1 MHPEALVAVLGYGQ
15 IDLLGV
21 HPGPLTPMPDAGA
34 ATGSIDE
41 DTAHGLGGGG
51 EEVLTAVPR
60 PAGGRTKPQ
69 PGLVN
74 QRRGLQRLP
83 GPFVGHFLSGKTTEF
98 VIHHREQLRGI
109 GLWRLI
115 HRPIRTKG

>member
-1 MHPEALVAVLGYGQ
+1 
-15 IDLLGV
+15 
-21 HPGPLTPMPDAGA
+21 MPDASA

-41 DTAHGLGGGG
+41 YAAHGLGGGG

-60 PAGGRTKPQ
+60 PSGGRPKPQ

-83 GPFVGHFLSGKTTEF
+83 GPFVGHFLSSETTEF
-98 VIHHREQLRGI
+98 IVHHCEQFGSI
-109 GLWRLI
+109 GLWRRI
-115 HRPIRTKG
+115 